1 MTVNYHSPESRGA
14 RYGRHRRPEDTAGF
28 SDTRQD
34 QSFCDFHL
42 FRRRYGEPPRI
53 VVVHREP
60 TSGHTV
66 PVVTWLEVR
75 CTGDAA
81 GAAAVVLEVLGQAAA
96 EASVPVRLYD
106 HDPHGNIHS
115 WAPHRPTEL
124 TRERLTAV
132 AVGRVER

>member
-1 MTVNYHSPESRGA
+1 MTVNYHTPESDGSG
-14 RYGRHRRPEDTAGF
+14 YGRLRRPEDTAGF

-34 QSFCDFHL
+34 QGFCDFHL
-42 FRRRYGEPPRI
+42 FHRYGEPPRI
-53 VVVHREP
+53 VVVHHDP
-60 TSGHTV
+60 SYAHTV

-81 GAAAVVLEVLGQAAA
+81 GAAAVFLEVLGHAAA

-115 WAPHRPTEL
+115 WVPHRPTGL
-124 TRERLTAV
+124 TRERLA
-132 AVGRVER
+132 AVGVRRLER